1 MKLIERAKNILLTPK
16 TEWDVIAAETTT
28 TKEVVVGYVVP
39 LAVISAIAGFI
50 SVALIGSAM
59 GFLGGTFRMPILW
72 ALVLT
77 VYKLVSVVVGAFVL
91 AFIVDALAPTFGGQ
105 KSFDNAMKLVAYSYT
120 AGVAGA
126 VLAIIPILGLLLA
139 LLLALYCIYLLYLGL
154 PKLMKNPPEKTVAY
168 TAVIIVVAIVVGIII
183 GVASSLIM
191 APAMMMGAGMGMGG
205 RTAPTVTY
213 DSDSTMG
220 KLDQFGKKMEEANK
234 RMEAAQKTGDPQK
247 QMEAAMGALGT
258 AMSGGKGV
266 EPVQLE
272 ALKPFLP
279 ATFAGLPQTSTQ
291 SDRSGVP
298 GLMIAKA
305 EAEYGDASGKNVELE
320 VVDTG
325 GAAGL
330 MGLAGWMNIQGER
343 EDASHREVTRRE
355 GTRLV
360 HEEASKTGGQ
370 SKYTVVL
377 ADRYVVSASGRG
389 VDIGA
394 LKSAVG
400 SLDLGKIE
408 SLK

>member
-50 SVALIGSAM
+50 SVALIGTAM

-126 VLAIIPILGLLLA
+126 VLAIIPILGMLLA

-220 KLDQFGKKMEEANK
+220 KLDQFGKKMDEANK

-370 SKYTVVL
+370 SKYSVVL